1 MAQIT
6 IKPNSNFESLAGNNQ
21 PENVSK
27 EYLQYR
33 EAWMKYPKNF
43 HLREIPLHLDIEA
56 SSLCN
61 LRCTFCDKLPL
72 LQKNQLGNLSFETFK
87 KVMDQFS
94 EGADKRLWGLKLSYR
109 GEPLINKDV
118 PQMVQYAKE
127 RGVLDVYFNTNG
139 MLLTEDVSRK
149 LILAHLDR
157 ISISIDGVNAKEYE
171 AVRVGA
177 KLDVVL
183 ENIQTLKRLR
193 EEYQVSYPKIRIQTV
208 KLPNLDLEKYVNTW
222 KVYADEVAAVDFKDE
237 SCRNT
242 ELRGNWA
249 CPQLWQRM
257 TIEWDGTIFGCN
269 NDDVRGICLGN
280 VNERSIYDCW
290 HDERLKQIR
299 QLHTEGKSHEVED
312 CNGCP
317 WRTAQMKKE
326 AIENG

>member
-1 MAQIT
+1 MGKIT
-6 IKPNSNFESLAGNNQ
+6 VKPNSNFESLTGSNQ
-21 PENVSK
+21 PDNASK
-27 EYLQYR
+27 EYLEYR
-33 EAWMKYPKNF
+33 EAWQQYPKKF

-72 LQKNQLGNLSFETFK
+72 LQKNQLGNLSFDTFK
-87 KVMDQFS
+87 KIMDQFS
-94 EGADKRLWGLKLSYR
+94 PESGKRLWGLKLSYR

-118 PQMVQYAKE
+118 PQMVKYAKE
-127 RGVLDVYFNTNG
+127 RGVLDIYFNTNG
-139 MLLTEDVSRK
+139 MLLTEEMSRE

-157 ISISIDGVNAKEYE
+157 ISISIDGTNAEEYE
-171 AVRVGA
+171 SVRIGA
-177 KLDVVL
+177 KLDTVL
-183 ENIQTLKRLR
+183 KNIQTLKRLR
-193 EEYQVSYPKIRIQTV
+193 EEYQVTYPKIRIQTV
-208 KLPNLDLEKYVNTW
+208 KLENLDLEKYVKCW
-222 KVYADEVAAVDFKDE
+222 SEYADEVAAIDFKDE

-242 ELRGNWA
+242 ELRGDWA

-269 NDDVRGICLGN
+269 NDDLRGICLGN

-290 HDERLKQIR
+290 HDEKLMKVRE
-299 QLHTEGKSHEVED
+299 LHMQGKSYEVDD

-326 AIENG
+326 SEF

>member
-1 MAQIT
+1 MMAKIT

-21 PENVSK
+21 PENASE
-27 EYLQYR
+27 EYLKYR
-33 EAWMKYPKNF
+33 EAWMQYPKQF
-43 HLREIPLHLDIEA
+43 YLRELPLHLDIEA

-72 LQKNQLGNLSFETFK
+72 LQKNQLGNLSFDTFK

-94 EGADKRLWGLKLSYR
+94 EDPDERLWGLKLSYR

-118 PQMVQYAKE
+118 PRMVKYAKE
-127 RGVLDVYFNTNG
+127 RGVLDIYFNTNG

-149 LILAHLDR
+149 LIQAHLDR
-157 ISISIDGVNAKEYE
+157 ISISIDGTNTEEYE

-177 KLDVVL
+177 KLDTVL
-183 ENIQTLKRLR
+183 ANIQTLRRLK
-193 EEYQVSYPKIRIQTV
+193 EEYHVTYPKIRIQTV
-208 KLPNLDLEKYVNTW
+208 KLPELDLDKYVNTW
-222 KVYADEVAAVDFKDE
+222 KEYADEVAAIDFKDE

-242 ELRGNWA
+242 ELRGDWA

-269 NDDVRGICLGN
+269 NDDMRGLCLGN

-290 HDERLKQIR
+290 HDEKLMQTRK
-299 QLHTEGKSHEVED
+299 LHMEGKSHEIED

-317 WRTAQMKKE
+317 WRTAQIKKS
-326 AIENG
+326 